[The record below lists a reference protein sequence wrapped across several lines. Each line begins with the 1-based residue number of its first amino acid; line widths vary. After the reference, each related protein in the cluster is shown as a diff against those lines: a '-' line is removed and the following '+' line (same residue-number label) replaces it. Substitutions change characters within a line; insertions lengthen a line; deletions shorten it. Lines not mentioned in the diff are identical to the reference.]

1 LAACVSILVYESRRS
16 DDEGPPRLPEGR
28 VREAL
33 AGMTRLWAELD
44 RVEKDHRVSFLR
56 EPDLGFVSAAY
67 RWANGRALDAVLR
80 DADLS
85 AGDFVRW
92 CKQLIDLLGQ
102 IASAGDEEIRGVAEA
117 ALTAV
122 RRGVVAYSSVSSG
135 APTR

>member
-1 LAACVSILVYESRRS
+1 VLVYESRRA
-16 DDEGPPRLPEGR
+16 DDDGPPRLPEGR

-33 AGMTRLWAELD
+33 AEMTRLWGELD

-67 RWANGRALDAVLR
+67 RWANGRALDAVLQ
-80 DADLS
+80 DAELS

-102 IASAGDEEIRGVAEA
+102 IAAAADEETAPIAEA
-117 ALTAV
+117 AISAV
-122 RRGVVAYSSVSSG
+122 RRGVVAYSSVNVG
-135 APTR
+135 